1 MPYTTSLSPITLLTS
16 PKGRYPECAR
26 AVTVGQKMTGPSEK
40 FSYYIF
46 WCLPLKVGNTKN
58 VFLFLRH
65 PHELLL
71 LDCMNLKEM
80 LLENEGVIP
89 STRAQQGFGR

>member
-1 MPYTTSLSPITLLTS
+1 MSPITLLTS

-26 AVTVGQKMTGPSEK
+26 AVTVGQKMIGPSEK
-40 FSYYIF
+40 FNNY
-46 WCLPLKVGNTKN
+46 TKN